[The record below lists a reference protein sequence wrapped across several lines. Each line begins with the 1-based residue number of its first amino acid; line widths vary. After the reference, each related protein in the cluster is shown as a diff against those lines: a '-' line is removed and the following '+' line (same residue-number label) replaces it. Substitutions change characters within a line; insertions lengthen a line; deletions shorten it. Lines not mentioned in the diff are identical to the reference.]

1 LRSILLIGED
11 RIDVVSFHCIHAIGR
26 GQHEDDEDDDP
37 NFDPSDFSSEDEND
51 DG

>member
-1 LRSILLIGED
+1 LRSILLVGED
-11 RIDVVSFHCIHAIGR
+11 HIDVVSLHSIHAIGR

-37 NFDPSDFSSEDEND
+37 NFEASNFSSEDEND